1 MNNKGTVTEQEQR
14 LAGEI
19 GVDVDDPIIRVL
31 RPIARVETKIE
42 QWTETNI
49 KLLKLLTKEAAEKE
63 RLSQN
68 YQQLGA
74 TYDALSEQLVE
85 LQTQIE
91 PLSTISQTSKAEM
104 RGVSQQITSAM
115 REMKGRLQ
123 AAMKPVNQL
132 ANADLEKRD
141 WTWSFKEGVALFG
154 VVCVVG
160 LSVLALPR
168 LQTLTRQNQD
178 LNRELN
184 SVQIRLQRLEEA
196 AGTAPDAESQEYRIV
211 PR

>member
-1 MNNKGTVTEQEQR
+1 MNHHGTVTEQER
-14 LAGEI
+14 RIAGEI

-49 KLLKLLTKEAAEKE
+49 KLLKLLTKEAEEKE

-68 YQQLGA
+68 YSQLGA
-74 TYDALSEQLVE
+74 TYDALSKQLME

-91 PLSTISQTSKAEM
+91 PLNKASQTSASEM
-104 RGVSQQITSAM
+104 ESLNVQLSNGIRKM
-115 REMKGRLQ
+115 NGRLQ
-123 AAMKPVNQL
+123 TAMKPLNQL
-132 ANADLEKRD
+132 ASADLERRD
-141 WTWSFKEGVALFG
+141 WTWSVKEAFSLVGVL
-154 VVCVVG
+154 CILG
-160 LSVLALPR
+160 LSFLALPR

-196 AGTAPDAESQEYRIV
+196 AGTAPAPESPESRIV